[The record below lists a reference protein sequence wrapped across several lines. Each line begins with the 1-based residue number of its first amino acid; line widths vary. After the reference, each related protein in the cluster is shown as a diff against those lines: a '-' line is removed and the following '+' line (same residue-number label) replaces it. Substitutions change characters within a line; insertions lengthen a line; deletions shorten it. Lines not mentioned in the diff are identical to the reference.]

1 MTRFSLTTNDWPL
14 TTFLRP
20 LPTSSAT
27 PASKGTTYMRRVVA
41 LAVTLFAASNLFAVA
56 PQFWRVRNTEDFL
69 AGDIDGFAV
78 TSRGEL
84 RPGPS
89 LKKAGTFTD
98 PFVLAQVSAPN
109 GDHFFGTGNQGKV
122 YRLRGT
128 ELKAIYTAPEP
139 EIYAV
144 AFHDGALFAGTSP
157 NGKVYRIDPNDGKA
171 SVFYDPKQAYIW
183 ALDFLPN
190 GDLAVA
196 TGVEGKLFRVTPK
209 GEGKVLFDSPETH
222 LRALGVKT
230 DGTILAG
237 GSAKGRIYEIRPDGA
252 AHALYDSPLSEISS
266 IYADANGIG
275 WASAASNVL
284 PSTAPVKATPKPATQ
299 SAAAS
304 ATTAPSAADQK
315 KEEASGSVEVSVSFE
330 DSSSGSSST
339 AGGSGEIYRINP
351 DGFVEVVRK
360 FEHEMAYGITGGP
373 NGSIL
378 LSTGPQGRIYE
389 LKEGEVSLLG
399 SVPEKQVVS
408 ISRTGNETLITTT
421 NSGSVYRV
429 DSAPSATAEF
439 RSAAKDVERFSR
451 FGNYRIEGENVG
463 NGSVAIAFRSGNT
476 RTPDATWS
484 PWSAASSASDGAIN
498 APRGRY
504 IKWKM
509 TTPKPAANV
518 AVDAVTVAFVNR
530 NVAPVIDNVT
540 VQDPAVVYI
549 TGSYPQSPQV
559 VEATNPD
566 EYGIFT
572 SLDTPRDKNDPGKKV
587 YRKGFRTVTWRA
599 HDDNG
604 DSLRYTLSFRR
615 KGSEPWLRLRDN
627 VDETS
632 MNFDTSQLP
641 DGTYEV
647 RLSASDAQDNPDT
660 PLSDSKEGIDF
671 RVDNTPPAITFTS
684 EGDDVVI
691 RVMDKLSPIGKV
703 EYSADAQKWIRI
715 TPIDG
720 ISDSPSE
727 TYRIKRSAVAGK
739 FVIVRAVDA
748 FYNVATESITLP

>member
-1 MTRFSLTTNDWPL
+1 
-14 TTFLRP
+14 
-20 LPTSSAT
+20 
-27 PASKGTTYMRRVVA
+27 MRRVAA
-41 LAVTLFAASNLFAVA
+41 LVVTLFAASSLFAVA
-56 PQFWRVRNTEDFL
+56 PQFWRVRNAEDFL
-69 AGDIDGFAV
+69 AGDIEGFAV
-78 TSRGEL
+78 TSRGVL

-89 LKKAGTFTD
+89 LKKLGSFTD
-98 PFVLAQVSAPN
+98 PFVLAQVAAPN

-139 EIYAV
+139 EIYALS
-144 AFHDGALFAGTSP
+144 FHDGAVYAGSSP
-157 NGKVYRIDPNDGKA
+157 NGKVYRVDPNDGKA
-171 SVFYDPKQAYIW
+171 TVFYDPKQAYIW
-183 ALDFLPN
+183 ALEFLPN

-222 LRALGVKT
+222 LRSLAVKK
-230 DGTILAG
+230 DGTLLAG
-237 GSAKGRIYEIRPDGA
+237 GSAKGRIYEIRPDGG

-266 IYADANGIG
+266 IYIDANGIG

-284 PSTAPVKATPKPATQ
+284 PAATPAKVTPAKTPAQ
-299 SAAAS
+299 SGAAS
-304 ATTAPSAADQK
+304 NATSATAGEQK
-315 KEEASGSVEVSVSFE
+315 KEEAAGSVEVSIALDDTAGASA
-330 DSSSGSSST
+330 SGSS
-339 AGGSGEIYRINP
+339 GSGEIYRINP
-351 DGFVEVVRK
+351 DGFVELVRK

-378 LSTGPQGRIYE
+378 LATGPQGRIYE
-389 LKEGEVSLLG
+389 LKQGEVALVG

-408 ISRTGNETLITTT
+408 ISTASGETLITTT
-421 NSGSVYRV
+421 NSGAVYRLE
-429 DSAPSATAEF
+429 SEPSAKAEF

-451 FGNYRIEGENVG
+451 FGHYRIEGDNLG
-463 NGSVAIAFRSGNT
+463 DGHVAIAFRSGNT

-484 PWSAASSASDGAIN
+484 PWSTASMSSDGPID
-498 APRGRY
+498 APAGRY
-504 IKWKM
+504 VQWKL

-518 AVDAVTVAFVNR
+518 SVDAVTVAFVNR
-530 NVAPVIDNVT
+530 NVAPVIDT
-540 VQDPAVVYI
+540 VVVQEPAVVYI

-572 SLDTPRDKNDPGKKV
+572 SLDTPRDKNEQGKRV
-587 YRKGFRTVTWRA
+587 YRKGFRTVTWRG

-615 KGSEPWLRLRDN
+615 KGSEQWLRLRDN

-641 DGTYEV
+641 DGQYEL
-647 RLSASDAQDNPDT
+647 RLSVTDAQDNPDA
-660 PLSDSKEGIDF
+660 PLTDGKEGIDF
-671 RVDNTPPAITFTS
+671 RVDNTPPAITFTT

-691 RVMDKLSPIGKV
+691 RVTDKLSTIGKV

-715 TPIDG
+715 TPVDG
-720 ISDSPSE
+720 ISDSSSE
-727 TYRIKRSAVAGK
+727 TYRLKRGGLTGK
-739 FVIVRAVDA
+739 FVIVRAVDS
-748 FYNVATESITLP
+748 FYNVATESIPLP

>member
-1 MTRFSLTTNDWPL
+1 
-14 TTFLRP
+14 
-20 LPTSSAT
+20 
-27 PASKGTTYMRRVVA
+27 MRRGLA
-41 LAVTLFAASNLFAVA
+41 LISTLFLASNVFAVA
-56 PQFWRVRNTEDFL
+56 PQFWRVRNAEDFL

-89 LKKAGTFTD
+89 LKKVGTVTD
-98 PFVLAQVSAPN
+98 PFVLAQVAAPN
-109 GDHFFGTGNQGKV
+109 GDHFFGTGNEGKI
-122 YRLRGT
+122 YRLHGT

-139 EIYAV
+139 EVYAMT
-144 AFHDGALFAGTSP
+144 FRDGAIYAGTSP

-171 SVFYDPKQAYIW
+171 TVFYDPKQAYIW
-183 ALDFLPN
+183 SMAFLPN

-196 TGVEGKLFRVTPK
+196 TGVDGKLFLVTPK
-209 GEGKVLFDSPETH
+209 GEGKLLFDSPETH
-222 LRALGVKT
+222 LRSLAVKK

-237 GSAKGRIYEIRPDGA
+237 GSAKGRIYEIRPDGS
-252 AHALYDSPLSEISS
+252 AHALYDSAMSEISS
-266 IYADANGIG
+266 IYVDANGIG
-275 WASAASNVL
+275 WASGASNVL
-284 PSTAPVKATPKPATQ
+284 PSTAPTKVAPAKGAAQ

-304 ATTAPSAADQK
+304 ASTSAPAAEQK
-315 KEEASGSVEVSVSFE
+315 KDEPAGNVEVSVSFD
-330 DSSSGSSST
+330 DSVAPGQSGP
-339 AGGSGEIYRINP
+339 GGSGEIYKINP

-360 FEHEMAYGITGGP
+360 FEHEMAYGITGGA
-373 NGSIL
+373 NGSL
-378 LSTGPQGRIYE
+378 LLATGPQGRIYE
-389 LKEGEVSLLG
+389 MKGSEVALIG

-408 ISRTGNETLITTT
+408 ISADNGSAGGTLITTT
-421 NSGSVYRV
+421 NSGAVYRM
-429 DSAPSATAEF
+429 DPGPSANAEF

-451 FGNYRIEGENVG
+451 FGNYRIDGENVG
-463 NGSVAIAFRSGNT
+463 DGHLAIAFRSGNT

-484 PWSAASSASDGAIN
+484 RWSAASSSSDGAIN
-498 APRGRY
+498 TPPGRY
-504 IKWKM
+504 VQWKLTM
-509 TTPKPAANV
+509 PKPAANV
-518 AVDAVTVAFVNR
+518 SVDAVTVAFINR
-530 NVAPVIDNVT
+530 NVAPVIDNVV

-572 SLDTPRDKNDPGKKV
+572 SLDTPRDKNESGKRV

-615 KGSEPWLRLRDN
+615 RGSEKWLRLREN

-641 DGTYEV
+641 DGQYEL
-647 RLSASDAQDNPDT
+647 RLSVTDGQDNPDT
-660 PLSDSKEGIDF
+660 PLSDAKEGIDF
-671 RVDNTPPAITFTS
+671 TIDNTPPAITFAQ
-684 EGDDVVI
+684 EGEDVVI
-691 RVMDKLSPIGKV
+691 HVTDKLSTIGKV

-715 TPIDG
+715 TPVDG
-720 ISDSPSE
+720 ISDSSSE
-727 TYRIKRSAVAGK
+727 TYRLKRGNLSGK

-748 FYNVATESITLP
+748 FYNVATEAITLP